1 MLSIPTLLRLSA
13 IVGLIPSVAA
23 AALSVNAQKVEDRAI
38 TPLTCLFFG
47 DIVSPWW
54 LNRCKQ
60 HLDMV
65 VIDLRSA
72 AEYAVSHIPG
82 SISAPFEPIS
92 AWSQMGPGDLL
103 LELPEYNDLAAFL
116 GSIGVSNSPS
126 ATKIVLVN
134 GVDPTSF
141 SQAASPRVATTLRF
155 AGLAEGRVAILDG
168 GFPAWTRES
177 LPVTTVV
184 PVPVPRTFVSAPDR
198 SFLVDINYVASKL
211 HKNKQGIFIL
221 DGRDPDVYNGTR
233 LEEWALKPGHIPSA
247 KNLPTANIW
256 NPDGSFKSTFELLA
270 LLRQQIGY
278 GASRSYGEIIVSCGV
293 GGFGSVLMWTLTR
306 VLGFGENVKFYDG
319 SAQEWSRH
327 FDMEI

>member
-1 MLSIPTLLRLSA
+1 MLPSLVLLPA
-13 IVGLIPSVAA
+13 IAGLLPSVSA
-23 AALSVNAQKVEDRAI
+23 AALSSNAQKIEDRAI
-38 TPLTCLFFG
+38 TPLACLFFG

-72 AEYAVSHIPG
+72 EEYAVSHIPG

-116 GSIGVSNSPS
+116 GSIGVGNSPS
-126 ATKIVLVN
+126 TATKIVLVN
-134 GVDPTSF
+134 GVGVPAF
-141 SQAASPRVATTLRF
+141 PQAAGPRVALTLKF
-155 AGLAEGRVAILDG
+155 AGLSTGRVAILDG
-168 GFPAWTRES
+168 GFPAWTSES
-177 LPVTTVV
+177 LPSTTEV
-184 PVPVPRTFVSAPDR
+184 PVPVPKTFISSPDR
-198 SFLVDINYVASKL
+198 SFLVDINYVASKIN
-211 HKNKQGIFIL
+211 KNRQGIFIL
-221 DGRDPDVYNGTR
+221 DGRDQAVYNGSI
-233 LEEWALKPGHIPSA
+233 LEEWAQRPGHIPSA
-247 KNLPTANIW
+247 KNLPTQKVW

-293 GGFGSVLMWTLTR
+293 GGYASGLYWVLTR
-306 VLGFGENVKFYDG
+306 MLGFDNVKFFDG
-319 SAQEWSRH
+319 SAQQWSNEGYP
-327 FDMEI
+327 MEL